1 MRKIITPKQIEQ
13 FHLMLILEEK
23 SLATAHKYARDVER
37 FAAWLD
43 GKPANKER
51 VLAYKASLKEG
62 YCAKTVN
69 TAIAALNRFFAWK
82 GWNSLR
88 ISSLRV
94 QQKMFW
100 EESRL
105 LKKGDYLKLL
115 EAADRLKKFRLGLV
129 IQTICS
135 TGIRVSE
142 LQYITVE
149 AVQRGVSEVECKGKI
164 RVILIPHDLKKE
176 LRKYIKKQKIESG
189 PVFVT
194 RNGNP
199 LDRSNIWR
207 DMKALCEEAGVDP
220 NKVFPHNLR
229 HLFART
235 FYEKTKDIVKLAD
248 LLGHSSVQ
256 TTRIYTLSTSKEEHR
271 TVNELD
277 LVVSERRRAS

>member
-1 MRKIITPKQIEQ
+1 MRKIITKKQIEQ
-13 FHLMLILEEK
+13 FQMALLLEEK
-23 SLATAHKYARDVER
+23 SLSTTHKYARDVEK

-51 VLAYKASLKEG
+51 VLAYKASLKED
-62 YCAKTVN
+62 YCAKSVN

-82 GWNSLR
+82 GWNSLQV
-88 ISSLRV
+88 SSLRV

-105 LKKGDYLKLL
+105 LKKAEYLKLL
-115 EAADRLKKFRLGLV
+115 EAAVKLKKFRLGLV

-142 LQYITVE
+142 LEYITVE
-149 AVQRGVSEVECKGKI
+149 AVQRGSSEVECKGKI
-164 RVILIPHDLKKE
+164 RVIIIPHDLKKE
-176 LRKYIKKQKIESG
+176 LRKYIKKHKIASG

-194 RNGNP
+194 RSGNP

-207 DMKALCEEAGVDP
+207 DMKTLCEEAGVDP

-256 TTRIYTLSTSKEEHR
+256 TTRIYTLSTSQEEHR